1 MREKIE
7 LRIEADFGFGVTVVL
22 RTAAEMDLIINNC
35 PFSAEEIKEAEEAI
49 QTNREL
55 LLMMSM
61 ANPKD
66 LIEEDEDALYATR
79 NRVNDLIN
87 DLLEQ
92 CDKLTLL
99 RLYFSAIEDG
109 TAKFT
114 DNETN

>member
-1 MREKIE
+1 MGWGTDFKTNVYLSRQIFKTEGE
-7 LRIEADFGFGVTVVL
+7 LDYA
-22 RTAAEMDLIINNC
+22 
-35 PFSAEEIKEAEEAI
+35 IKEAEEAI

-99 RLYFSAIEDG
+99 QLYFSAIQDG

-114 DNETN
+114 DNEMEKDRT